1 MHVHKFTGTC
11 WVVRVHL
18 FYCYHNTHRFFV
30 VFFRWGSRGV
40 RAFPRSPRSNSKNHI
55 RLHMR
60 KDGAKESR
68 AAFLF
73 FFICLQHFHK
83 IK

>member
-1 MHVHKFTGTC
+1 MSINLQELVGWSVFICFIVITTHTVFL
-11 WVVRVHL
+11 L
-18 FYCYHNTHRFFV
+18 FGWG
-30 VFFRWGSRGV
+30 WGSRGV

-68 AAFLF
+68 AAFIF